1 MVTPMTGSVWATTWG
16 TLSCSAQRAGEAVGC
31 EVESA
36 GVDGALLTDSP
47 PICCVGVQPM
57 MKANVQAIEP
67 TTTYLERAEGFPVIM
82 TLLAALIR
90 PSLRAT
96 KVAHYKARSLV

>member
-1 MVTPMTGSVWATTWG
+1 
-16 TLSCSAQRAGEAVGC
+16 
-31 EVESA
+31 
-36 GVDGALLTDSP
+36 
-47 PICCVGVQPM
+47 M